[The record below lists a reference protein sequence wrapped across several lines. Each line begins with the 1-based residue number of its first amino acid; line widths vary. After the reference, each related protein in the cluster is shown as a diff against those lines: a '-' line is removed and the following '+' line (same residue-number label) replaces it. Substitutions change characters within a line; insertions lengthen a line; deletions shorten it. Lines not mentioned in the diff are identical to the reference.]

1 MASLQDLRRRVRAV
15 RSMQQVT
22 RAMKMVSA
30 AKLRRAQE
38 RVIAARPYAE
48 RMASVL
54 RGLAERAEQYRHPL
68 LEPRGEDHL
77 VLVLIT
83 ADKGLCGAYNTNLI
97 RAAHAFLERH
107 PEARVELVCIGR
119 KGRDFFRRHGVPIRA
134 EYTGV
139 TARQVE
145 LPVARQIAQALIE
158 DFLAP
163 ESDIDKVLLLYMEFK
178 SAARQQIV
186 LEQLLPIVRWPAEG
200 EPPAPR
206 EVFID
211 YLYEQ
216 PPGEIFDRLLPR
228 YVESEVYRALL
239 EATASEHGARMMAMD
254 AATKNAEEM
263 IASLTLQMNRVR
275 QATITKQIIEVVSG
289 AAALEEMAR

>member
-1 MASLQDLRRRVRAV
+1 MASLQDLRRRGRAV
-15 RSMQQVT
+15 RNMQQVT

-38 RVIAARPYAE
+38 RVIAARPYAQ
-48 RMASVL
+48 RMAAVL
-54 RGLAERAEQYRHPL
+54 HGLAERAEHYRHPL

-97 RAAHAFLERH
+97 RAAQACLERH
-107 PEARVELVCIGR
+107 AGKRIELVCIGR

-145 LPVARQIAQALIE
+145 LPVARQIAHALIA

-163 ESDIDKVLLLYMEFK
+163 ESEIDKVVLIYNEFK
-178 SAARQQIV
+178 SAARQQLV
-186 LEQLLPIVRWPAEG
+186 VEPLLPIAEWPTDG
-200 EPPAPR
+200 ERPSR

-216 PPGEIFDRLLPR
+216 PPAEIFDHLLPR

-289 AAALEEMAR
+289 AAALEEMLR

>member
-15 RSMQQVT
+15 RNMQQVT

-30 AKLRRAQE
+30 AKLRRVQE
-38 RVIAARPYAE
+38 RVIAARPYAQS
-48 RMASVL
+48 MTAVL
-54 RGLAERAEQYRHPL
+54 QGLAERAEQYRHPL
-68 LEPRGEDHL
+68 LEPRREGQIL
-77 VLVLIT
+77 LVLIT

-97 RAAHAFLERH
+97 RAAQAFLERH
-107 PEARVELVCIGR
+107 SGARVELVCIGR

-145 LPVARQIAQALIE
+145 LPIAREIARSLIA

-163 ESDIDKVLLLYMEFK
+163 EPLIEKVVLLYNEFK

-186 LEQLLPIVRWPAEG
+186 VEQLLPIAQWPLDG
-200 EPPAPR
+200 ERKPR

-216 PPGEIFDRLLPR
+216 PPAEIFDSLLPR
-228 YVESEVYRALL
+228 YVEAQVYRALL

-289 AAALEEMAR
+289 AAALEEMLR

>member
-1 MASLQDLRRRVRAV
+1 
-15 RSMQQVT
+15 
-22 RAMKMVSA
+22 MKMVSA

-38 RVIAARPYAE
+38 RVVAARPYVQ
-48 RMASVL
+48 RMAAVL
-54 RGLAERAEQYRHPL
+54 QGLAERAEQYRHPL
-68 LEPRGEDHL
+68 LEPRGEDHIL
-77 VLVLIT
+77 LVLIT

-97 RAAHAFLERH
+97 RAAQAFIERH
-107 PEARVELVCIGR
+107 SSARIELVCIGR

-145 LPVARQIAQALIE
+145 LPIARQIAEALIA

-163 ESDIDKVLLLYMEFK
+163 EPRIDKVVLIYNEFK

-186 LEQLLPIVRWPAEG
+186 VEQLLPIAQWPPEG
-200 EPPAPR
+200 ERRPR

-216 PPGEIFDRLLPR
+216 PPAEIFDSLLPR
-228 YVESEVYRALL
+228 YVEAHVYRALL

-289 AAALEEMAR
+289 AAALEEMLR

>member
-15 RSMQQVT
+15 RNMQQVT

-38 RVIAARPYAE
+38 RVVAARPYVQ
-48 RMASVL
+48 RMAAVL
-54 RGLAERAEQYRHPL
+54 QGLAERAEQYRHPL
-68 LEPRGEDHL
+68 LEPRGEDHIL
-77 VLVLIT
+77 LVLIT
-83 ADKGLCGAYNTNLI
+83 ADKGLCGAYNTTLI
-97 RAAHAFLERH
+97 RAAQAFLERH
-107 PEARVELVCIGR
+107 PSARIELVCIGR

-145 LPVARQIAQALIE
+145 LPIARQIAEALIA
-158 DFLAP
+158 DFLAS
-163 ESDIDKVLLLYMEFK
+163 ELRIDKVVLLYTEFK

-186 LEQLLPIVRWPAEG
+186 IEQLLPITQQPPEG
-200 EPPAPR
+200 ERKPR

-216 PPGEIFDRLLPR
+216 PPAEIFNSLLPR
-228 YVESEVYRALL
+228 YVEAHVYRVLL

-289 AAALEEMAR
+289 AAALEELLR

>member
-15 RSMQQVT
+15 RNMQQVT

-38 RVIAARPYAE
+38 RVVAARPYAQ
-48 RMASVL
+48 RMAAVL
-54 RGLAERAEQYRHPL
+54 RGLAERAEAFTHPL
-68 LEPRGEDHL
+68 LEVRGEERL
-77 VLVLIT
+77 LLVLIT

-97 RAAHAFLERH
+97 RAAQAFMERH
-107 PEARVELVCIGR
+107 PQASIELVCIGR

-145 LPVARQIAQALIE
+145 LVVARQIAQALIE
-158 DFLAP
+158 DFLSP
-163 ESDIDKVLLLYMEFK
+163 EIRRDKIILLYNEFK

-186 LEQLLPIVRWPAEG
+186 IEQLLPITGWPAEV
-200 EPPAPR
+200 APTPK
-206 EVFID
+206 EIFID

-216 PPGEIFDRLLPR
+216 PPAEIFDRLLPR

-239 EATASEHGARMMAMD
+239 EAAASEHGARMMAMD

-289 AAALEEMAR
+289 AAALEELAR

>member
-15 RSMQQVT
+15 RNMQQVT

-38 RVIAARPYAE
+38 RVVAARPYAQ
-48 RMASVL
+48 RMAAVL
-54 RGLAERAEQYRHPL
+54 RGLAERAEAFTHPL
-68 LEPRGEDHL
+68 LEVRGEERL
-77 VLVLIT
+77 LLVLIT

-97 RAAHAFLERH
+97 RAAQAFMERH
-107 PEARVELVCIGR
+107 PQASIELVCIGR

-145 LPVARQIAQALIE
+145 LAVARQIAQALIE
-158 DFLAP
+158 DFLSP
-163 ESDIDKVLLLYMEFK
+163 EIRRDKIILLYNEFK

-186 LEQLLPIVRWPAEG
+186 IEQLLPITGWPAEVVPTPK
-200 EPPAPR
+200 EI
-206 EVFID
+206 FID

-216 PPGEIFDRLLPR
+216 PPAEIFDRLLPR

-239 EATASEHGARMMAMD
+239 EAAASEHGARMMAMD

-289 AAALEEMAR
+289 AAALEELAR